1 MDSGDG
7 GNTIPIVI
15 SMANNRTMIV
25 PTTNNVR
32 ITNLRIL
39 ETTCIVVVAVVL
51 IIFAFRAAIE
61 SLIVFSSF
69 ILLFLFSRLLV
80 LNASPL
86 FPAVL

>member
-1 MDSGDG
+1 MDAGDG

-15 SMANNRTMIV
+15 SMANATKMIV
-25 PTTNNVR
+25 PTTSNVR

-69 ILLFLFSRLLV
+69 ILLFLF
-80 LNASPL
+80 
-86 FPAVL
+86 